1 MPKKGENFA
10 QSPLGRAIAGL
21 AQVTGQRPSE
31 LMELEGSALERLF
44 WDLAIIPESPM
55 LQSEETGSVKDQIR
69 SKRRR
74 MGVPFVS

>member
-1 MPKKGENFA
+1 
-10 QSPLGRAIAGL
+10 
-21 AQVTGQRPSE
+21 
-31 LMELEGSALERLF
+31 MELEGSALERLF